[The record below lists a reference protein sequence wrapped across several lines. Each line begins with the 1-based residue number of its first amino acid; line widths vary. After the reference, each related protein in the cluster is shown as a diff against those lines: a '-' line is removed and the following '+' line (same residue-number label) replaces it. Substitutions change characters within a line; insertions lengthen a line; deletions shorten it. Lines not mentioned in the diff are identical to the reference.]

1 MQFEP
6 QEQQRNTIN
15 ADPREQQHIYDQP
28 EYYGI
33 PGADQRDDEKLHP
46 GPTQRRPA
54 KKRFPLFLIVVLL
67 LAALALG
74 GAFTQ
79 VARSNF
85 PQKYGFPH
93 TSYSF
98 PQGNVGSHTFNVT
111 GQNTLVVNDN
121 SGAINIQ
128 SGPANSI
135 VVQPDNNS
143 FFNSHNNNSNPITYS
158 QQGNTVSVSAQSG
171 PQFFSMQDTGV
182 NITVPDGTI
191 LQINGDSGDVHIS
204 NFNGQVST
212 TTSSGDISIDHSQLQ
227 GRTNIQTDS
236 GDISMNGSFDPN
248 GNYQF
253 QTQSGDVDL
262 QVPSNSSLQLSTSTD
277 SGDINNDF
285 NHNTIGN
292 NPHAPL
298 FIRTDSGDIHI
309 GISGGN

>member
-6 QEQQRNTIN
+6 QEQQRSTIN
-15 ADPREQQHIYDQP
+15 ADPREQYTYDQH

-33 PGADQRDDEKLHP
+33 PGASQRDAEKLRP
-46 GPTQRRPA
+46 APTQRRPA
-54 KKRFPLFLIVVLL
+54 KKRFPLFLIIVLL

-85 PQKYGFPH
+85 PQGYGFPH

-98 PQGNVGSHTFNVT
+98 PQGNMGSHTFNVT

-121 SGAINIQ
+121 SGAIHIQ

-143 FFNSHNNNSNPITYS
+143 FFNTHNNSNPINYS
-158 QQGNTVSVSAQSG
+158 QQGNTVSISAQSG
-171 PQFFSMQDTGV
+171 SQFLGMQDTGL

-191 LQINGDSGDVHIS
+191 LRINGDSGDVNIS

-262 QVPSNSSLQLSTSTD
+262 QVPFNSSLQLSTSTN
-277 SGDINNDF
+277 SGDISNDF
-285 NHNTIGN
+285 DHNAIGN
-292 NPHAPL
+292 DPRAPL

-309 GISGGN
+309 SISGSD